1 MQMMIL
7 VLAAV
12 KIASYG
18 AKVNHVNI
26 YNGIVR
32 MGNVVIIEAH
42 CRCQLRVVEEFV
54 SSKLLSCSISST
66 ARPLHGGEA
75 DLGAV
80 AGATEQA
87 KRTSSEMTVRTA
99 THLTAEPWVALRAAR
114 VAVDVAVAPAEPHKP
129 GHLML
134 LCPKQGLPLS
144 SLPSLSSCHRRWNH
158 SL

>member
-7 VLAAV
+7 VLAVV

-75 DLGAV
+75 DLG
-80 AGATEQA
+80 GWSSRRHY
-87 KRTSSEMTVRTA
+87 RTGKA
-99 THLTAEPWVALRAAR
+99 HL
-114 VAVDVAVAPAEPHKP
+114 D
-129 GHLML
+129 GD
-134 LCPKQGLPLS
+134 
-144 SLPSLSSCHRRWNH
+144 
-158 SL
+158 

>member
-7 VLAAV
+7 VLAVV

-42 CRCQLRVVEEFV
+42 CTCQLRVVEEFV

-75 DLGAV
+75 DLG
-80 AGATEQA
+80 GWSSRRRH
-87 KRTSSEMTVRTA
+87 RTGKAHLDGDDGTNRHTLDRRTLGGPPGSQGSS
-99 THLTAEPWVALRAAR
+99 
-114 VAVDVAVAPAEPHKP
+114 
-129 GHLML
+129 
-134 LCPKQGLPLS
+134 
-144 SLPSLSSCHRRWNH
+144 
-158 SL
+158 